1 MPAELVDGRFSV
13 AWECGDDQPEGFW
26 APLQVLRVAV
36 QPALT
41 GSLLGWTRAA
51 IGAAST

>member
-1 MPAELVDGRFSV
+1 MTAELADGRFKV

-26 APLQVLRVAV
+26 APLQVMRVAV

-41 GSLLGWTRAA
+41 GSPLGWTCAA
-51 IGAAST
+51 IGAASM